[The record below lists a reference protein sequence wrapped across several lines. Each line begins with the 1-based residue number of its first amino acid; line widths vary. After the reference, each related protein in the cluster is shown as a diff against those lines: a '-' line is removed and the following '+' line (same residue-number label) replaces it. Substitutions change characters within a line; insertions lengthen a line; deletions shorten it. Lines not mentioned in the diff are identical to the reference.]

1 TEREA
6 RRDAEHG
13 RLADRRRQHAVG
25 PACGETLAD
34 LECAAVR
41 VEQVLAEQ
49 VDPLVALEDLVQR
62 RVQRLSAADAHRAA
76 GSCAARGAASACSTA
91 SASLLSTPAEISSRS
106 ASLTRPSQTTSG
118 SRSRLAAIS
127 SGSRKSSPFE
137 CGLKRYVS
145 RTRKY
150 GVPVERTWSTPSRAA
165 ARTSST
171 SVVSWR
177 DVATPKARARDS
189 TSPAS

>member
-25 PACGETLAD
+25 PACGEPLAD

-62 RVQRLSAADAHRAA
+62 RVQRLSAAYAHRAA
-76 GSCAARGAASACSTA
+76 GACSTA

-106 ASLTRPSQTTSG
+106 ASLTRPSPTTSG